1 MYLSREKLFPYFSKL
16 EASQSSR
23 DLKFPVASMLQ
34 AAIALGSSTFFFA
47 YIYHGG
53 ELFISQYATHSVV
66 HCHLAFYIASDII
79 FEFCG
84 SKYENYLVSKFRLSS
99 AHKKTPTTKIVQ
111 RDKMPE

>member
-34 AAIALGSSTFFFA
+34 AAIALGSSTFFF
-47 YIYHGG
+47 
-53 ELFISQYATHSVV
+53 LPTFTMVVNQYATHSVV
-66 HCHLAFYIASDII
+66 LCHLAFYIASDII

>member
-1 MYLSREKLFPYFSKL
+1 
-16 EASQSSR
+16 
-23 DLKFPVASMLQ
+23 
-34 AAIALGSSTFFFA
+34 
-47 YIYHGG
+47 
-53 ELFISQYATHSVV
+53 LFISQYATHSVV

-111 RDKMPE
+111 RDKMPEWFSMYSTNWSLPKRTCTYLEKLFCTNLSYLQFPQSLKHLKLPMS